1 MYTFDSR
8 IRYSEVGQDGR
19 LTTEALIDYFQD
31 CSGFQSEDLE
41 IGVAY
46 LREHGIAWV
55 VNYWQIELFRRPALG
70 DHVQIGTAPY
80 DFIHFMG
87 MRNFSM
93 KTGDGEML
101 ACANS
106 VWSLIDLAKGMPV
119 EVPTI
124 MRERYTL
131 EEKLDM
137 EYLPRKIK
145 LPGENGTEREKITVA
160 SYHLDTNHHVN
171 NGQYVRMAM
180 GALPEQSRL
189 QNQELRRLRVEYRKQ
204 ALLGDT
210 IVPVLWEKEETITVA
225 LNGRDGKPYAVVE
238 MQLGDR

>member
-31 CSGFQSEDLE
+31 CSGFQSEDLG

-55 VNYWQIELFRRPALG
+55 VNYWQIDLLRRPALG
-70 DHVQIGTAPY
+70 EYVQVGTAPY
-80 DFIHFMG
+80 DFVHFMG
-87 MRNFSM
+87 MRNFAM
-93 KTGDGEML
+93 KTRDGEML
-101 ACANS
+101 AVANS
-106 VWSLIDLAKGMPV
+106 VWSLIDLSKGIPV
-119 EVPTI
+119 EVPPI

-131 EEKLDM
+131 EDKLDM

-145 LPGENGTEREKITVA
+145 VSAEEGTEKEKITVA

-180 GALPEQSRL
+180 GAVSEQTA
-189 QNQELRRLRVEYRKQ
+189 QQKKELRRLRVEYRKQ
-204 ALLGDT
+204 ALLGDVIT
-210 IVPVLWEKEETITVA
+210 PVCREKEETVTVV
-225 LNGRDGKPYAVVE
+225 LNAQDGKPYAVVE
-238 MQLGDR
+238 MQLADR

>member
-8 IRYSEVGQDGR
+8 IRYSEVGQDSR

-41 IGVAY
+41 IGVEY

-55 VNYWQIELFRRPALG
+55 VNYWQIELFRNPSLG
-70 DHVQIGTAPY
+70 ELVQVGTAPY
-80 DFIHFMG
+80 AFMHFMG
-87 MRNFSM
+87 MRNFAM
-93 KTGDGEML
+93 KAADGEML

-106 VWSLIDLAKGMPV
+106 VWSLIDLAKGLPV
-119 EVPTI
+119 EVPAI
-124 MRERYTL
+124 MKERYAL

-145 LPGENGTEREKITVA
+145 VPGENGAEREKITVA

-180 GALPEQSRL
+180 GALPEQAAG
-189 QNQELRRLRVEYRKQ
+189 QEKALRRLRVEYRKQ
-204 ALLGDT
+204 ALLGDVVT
-210 IVPVLWEKEETITVA
+210 PVCWEKEDMITVA
-225 LNGRDGKPYAVVE
+225 LNASDSKPYAVVE
-238 MQLGDR
+238 MQLEDR